1 MQGFGY
7 RTAKIQISVN
17 VYDLMPG
24 NEKLRWAGIGAFHSG
39 LEISDW
45 EYSFGGHKNNSTGV
59 FK

>member
-1 MQGFGY
+1 
-7 RTAKIQISVN
+7 
-17 VYDLMPG
+17 MPG